1 MKGGCNGRHQ
11 EEEERRGE
19 NIRKMQMRMHHSVH
33 ACMHHHQPYSPTP
46 SHPRSRNLIRHAGHG
61 ARGVILAPGPQA
73 AADLRGFAKGH
84 ADARGAEEGVG
95 GAVVFAEVKVY
106 VGAWVVRDVSFGFG
120 LGSGR
125 S

>member
-1 MKGGCNGRHQ
+1 MVVIKKKKKKKK
-11 EEEERRGE
+11 EGE
-19 NIRKMQMRMHHSVH
+19 NRIRKMQMQMQMHHSVH
-33 ACMHHHQPYSPTP
+33 ACMHHHHPYSPTP

-84 ADARGAEEGVG
+84 ADARGAEEGIG

-106 VGAWVVRDVSFGFG
+106 VGAWVV
-120 LGSGR
+120 GSGC
-125 S
+125 